1 MKKVMTFALIL
12 LITGFV
18 MSCGKG
24 GETPAD
30 VVKAFTMKVENGDA
44 AAKDYFSKELAAM
57 FEDEKFKQAMD
68 EKTQEM
74 KDKGGV
80 KELTINEEKIDGEN
94 ATVTYTLTYGN
105 GETEQDTPHVIQE
118 DGKWKMTISK

>member
-1 MKKVMTFALIL
+1 LNKPHFYSPKTISHEKSIDTCPYPVDH
-12 LITGFV
+12 GFV

-30 VVKAFTMKVENGDA
+30 VVKAFTKKVENGDA

-68 EKTQEM
+68 EKDT
-74 KDKGGV
+74 G
-80 KELTINEEKIDGEN
+80 NER
-94 ATVTYTLTYGN
+94 
-105 GETEQDTPHVIQE
+105 
-118 DGKWKMTISK
+118 